1 MAEAST
7 LRVAAFL
14 PHASANG
21 PGVRSVLWVQG
32 CGRECPECCN
42 APFADPAGG
51 IEATVGQ
58 VVASILGVEGAEGV
72 TFSGGEPFE
81 QAVQLAAVARQVR
94 ALRDIGV
101 VCYSGFT
108 LDQLRSN
115 GVAGADELLE
125 QVDLLIDG
133 PFDSAR
139 AAPLRWRGSDNQR
152 LHFLT
157 ARYREL
163 EEMAATAQTEAEV
176 EIHGVS
182 VVRTGAI
189 TGSALGDITRLLT
202 EQYGVKL

>member
-1 MAEAST
+1 
-7 LRVAAFL
+7 
-14 PHASANG
+14 
-21 PGVRSVLWVQG
+21 
-32 CGRECPECCN
+32 
-42 APFADPAGG
+42 
-51 IEATVGQ
+51 VGQ